1 MEADSGVLSMDI
13 ARSTQVRVDEG
24 IARTDPISAATGIA
38 IKQVE
43 EQLIA
48 AIAACEDDVRRG
60 VEDLARLKDAL
71 RSLRRQKPVARPT
84 GQTPQVE
91 ERLRGSTPRKPPPR
105 AYKEREGSAAS
116 IIRSFVRRE
125 LKEAGHPLTRSEILD
140 RLTRAG
146 IKINARVPIK
156 RIAKVMWS
164 SPEFV
169 NVGDGYWLAGEPI
182 PHSGSTTPN

>member
-1 MEADSGVLSMDI
+1 VGLHEGTSRAD
-13 ARSTQVRVDEG
+13 T
-24 IARTDPISAATGIA
+24 ISAATGMA
-38 IKQVE
+38 VKRVE
-43 EQLIA
+43 EELIA

-71 RSLRRQKPVARPT
+71 RSLRRQKPVSQPPK
-84 GQTPQVE
+84 TPQVRE
-91 ERLRGSTPRKPPPR
+91 GSRGSTPRKPPTR
-105 AYKEREGSAAS
+105 NYKERRGSAAS

-125 LKEAGHPLTRSEILD
+125 LKEAGHPLTRSEILE

-146 IKINARVPIK
+146 IEIDAKVPIK

-169 NVGDGYWLAGEPI
+169 NVGDGYWIAGEPI
-182 PHSGSTTPN
+182 PNSMETP

>member
-1 MEADSGVLSMDI
+1 MAV
-13 ARSTQVRVDEG
+13 
-24 IARTDPISAATGIA
+24 
-38 IKQVE
+38 KKVE
-43 EQLIA
+43 EELVA

-71 RSLRRQKPVARPT
+71 RSLRRQKPVSQPVR
-84 GQTPQVE
+84 QTPQVSM
-91 ERLRGSTPRKPPPR
+91 RSRGSTPRTAPTR
-105 AYKEREGSAAS
+105 IYKEREGSAAS

-146 IKINARVPIK
+146 IEIDAKVPIK

-169 NVGDGYWLAGEPI
+169 NVGDGYWVAGEPI
-182 PHSGSTTPN
+182 PDSGTETAD